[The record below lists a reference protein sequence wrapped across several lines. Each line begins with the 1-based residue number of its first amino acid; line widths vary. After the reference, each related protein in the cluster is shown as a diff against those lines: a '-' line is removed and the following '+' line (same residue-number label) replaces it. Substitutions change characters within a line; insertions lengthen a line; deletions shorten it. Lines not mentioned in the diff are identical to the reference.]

1 MRLKEVE
8 TLNAGDIVYNIYQ
21 EELVINS
28 INLDN
33 TNVEYNIVCVNTG
46 LFLESY
52 PHDLLYRTYNDLC
65 DEELSFIFWASAN
78 KNLLLDLHDNN
89 LVKKIKY
96 AYMQGYARGF
106 ESKPRCSGGKCK
118 K

>member
-1 MRLKEVE
+1 MRLNEVE
-8 TLNAGDIVYNIYQ
+8 TLNVGDIVYNIYQ

-28 INLDN
+28 INLN
-33 TNVEYNIVCVNTG
+33 QNNVEYNILCVNTG

-52 PHDLLYRTYNDLC
+52 PHDLLYKTYNDLC
-65 DEELSFIFWASAN
+65 DEELSFIFWAVAN
-78 KNLLLDLHDNN
+78 KNLLLDLHDND
-89 LVKKIKY
+89 VIKKIKL

-106 ESKPRCSGGKCK
+106 ESKPRCSGGRCK